1 MFTNNLLDIFITF
14 PVTNC
19 ESGQQGS
26 EEKLKLSFFSN
37 VNIYRKNNKLYKY
50 SNKLFGLHTDFQ
62 LINSSV

>member
-26 EEKLKLSFFSN
+26 EEKLKLSFSQMSTFIVKITN
-37 VNIYRKNNKLYKY
+37 CINIPTNYLVYTQTFN
-50 SNKLFGLHTDFQ
+50 
-62 LINSSV
+62 